1 VASSKFIGGLGAAF
15 AMIYVGV
22 IVCGAVLIGFTSC
35 VLHSAFLTI
44 VIEIVMICAVVLAA
58 LVNVTLN
65 GIYAAALYRYA
76 SGWGGTVGFEATRSN
91 RRSNPRTEPRPR
103 VVFSHSTS
111 AGRTRR
117 AGVSGVARVSR
128 RTGVTRRAS
137 IARGTGV
144 TRRSGVARGA
154 RVAGITGVAGVTHGA
169 GVTGCTGVAGVTRIT
184 RRAGISGIAGIAR
197 VACGTCRSGR
207 ARARAGDEGEHHH

>member
-1 VASSKFIGGLGAAF
+1 
-15 AMIYVGV
+15 MIYLGV
-22 IVCGAVLIGFTSC
+22 IACGAVLIGFTSC

-44 VIEIVMICAVVLAA
+44 VIEIVMICAVALTA
-58 LVNVTLN
+58 LVNVTFN

-76 SGWGGTVGFEATRSN
+76 SGWGGTVGFEAIRSN

-128 RTGVTRRAS
+128 RAGVTRRAS

-154 RVAGITGVAGVTHGA
+154 RVAGITGVAGVTRGA
-169 GVTGCTGVAGVTRIT
+169 GVTRCTGVAGVAGVTRIT
-184 RRAGISGIAGIAR
+184 RRTGIAGIAGIAR

-207 ARARAGDEGEHHH
+207 ARARAGDEGEHHQ